1 MQNIIKHNKTETISI
16 NIDGK
21 TVTVPAGITVLHAA
35 QKAGIYIPT
44 LCYLEHVIPF
54 GGCRLCM
61 VEIKNMRAYPT
72 ACTTPIAQD
81 MEISTKTPELQKL
94 RREILELILSEH
106 PYTCLVCRDKNNCN
120 EFMTTTRKVSVTTGC
135 NFCTNNGN
143 CELQELVEYLELTEI
158 RYPWTYKEIKPEKN
172 NPFYDIDYNLCI
184 LCGRCVRVCNEI
196 RHSEVLNFVQRGNL
210 VIVGTAFGESQ
221 KDAGCEFC
229 GACIDVCPT
238 GSLSEKMGKW
248 AGIPDKSTETT
259 CVFCSVACK
268 MNINTKDNRIV
279 NVGPEPGKRTN
290 PLQLCVR
297 GKFVPGDIMHHPER
311 ITTPMLKKENKWIEV
326 TWDEAINFTVNKL
339 EQYRGNQ
346 FGIIGSAHESLEN
359 NYVLQKFSRKLMKS
373 NNVDILSSFPDKN
386 IIKKIHDYYTHHKPA
401 NIDDIT
407 NADTIFVIGS
417 QTNLSHPIIEN
428 RIRKAAKNGK
438 KVIVANTH
446 DTRTSYFAEQN
457 ILYKQGEEHTFLL
470 SLLSVLN
477 NKILGKLSNDL
488 KQEFKGFDIEKAF
501 KQCGVSRQDIEKIA
515 KSLANSKK
523 PVIIAGDGILINPD
537 SIFNFNALV
546 NIQTI
551 LKKPDACKIIFLL
564 NEGNFYGSILAGM
577 HPDFLPGFDELAS
590 EKNIKKW
597 SDNWNA
603 ELNNYKG
610 LSGNEMVNNITEDGI
625 TALFV
630 VGDIPA
636 HPNLAKLKFLAQQN
650 MFLTEVSEYAH
661 VFFPITGFTEI
672 NGHIINLEQKL
683 KEITLVTAPAKDV
696 KTVWETISNL
706 ARVMQEK
713 GFDYKKP
720 EDIFSEI
727 NSFIDLSFATEEKA
741 KNEILPVRTDV
752 LDKKKK
758 LPVEIIAENNY
769 FNYLGNDLLKL
780 IPDMRDILG

>member
-428 RIRKAAKNGK
+428 RIRKAAENGK

-661 VFFPITGFTEI
+661 VLFPITGFTET

-741 KNEILPVRTDV
+741 KNEILPVRADV